1 MNNWI
6 VKTKWRGV
14 GPIHHHF
21 GEKINICINIFP
33 CTNIESCICKI
44 SGKIHKEQLTVTVYM
59 EGNCDQTGRNKKR
72 STFHHTPFC
81 YLKFYARQYVIYSN
95 EYFLIKLSF

>member
-1 MNNWI
+1 MNNQI

-33 CTNIESCICKI
+33 YIQYINIFPYTNIESCICKI
-44 SGKIHKEQLTVTVYM
+44 SEKIHKEQLTVTVYM
-59 EGNCDQTGRNKKR
+59 EGNCDQTGRNRKR
-72 STFHHTPFC
+72 STFH
-81 YLKFYARQYVIYSN
+81 Q
-95 EYFLIKLSF
+95 